1 MDPHA
6 GPVERLA
13 WELRQ
18 LRERAGTPSYR
29 TLAKTAHYSAS
40 TLAEAAKG
48 ERLATLDV
56 VLAYAQACGGERAEW
71 EARWRA
77 AAGAGHAGPATARCP
92 YPGLAAFEAANAA
105 EYFGRATLTKELSG
119 RVEQHVLTVVFG
131 ASGSGK
137 SSLLRAGLL
146 PHLGAQWHPVLLT
159 PGARPLGALAAAVAR
174 LVAEPEPPGRGS
186 PAADT
191 VRAVGEA
198 ATAVGAGAHA
208 AGGGVE
214 ADAGEGTDTDEGAG
228 AGEERTAPGGAASGP
243 AASEATAPETAA
255 PEPAAPGTV
264 VPEPAASEAAAPQ
277 LPTHEGQ
284 LPAPE
289 DGTTTPEDHA
299 AALRRRMDED
309 PAALGLALRTWLAA
323 RPDTARAL
331 LVVDQFEE
339 TFTLCTD
346 EAERAAFLGA
356 VADLA
361 RSGDR
366 RIRVAVGIR
375 ADFYARCFAHPGLV
389 TALRAAAQLPVGPP
403 SRSELRD
410 IIAEPAVRSGVQ
422 VDADLVEAVLAEAA
436 GQPGA
441 LPLVGHAMRE
451 AWHRRR
457 GDTLRLADYR
467 ATGGMR
473 GAVAQT
479 AERMYDEAA
488 PRQRDVMRAVFLRL
502 TALGEGTEDTRRRL
516 PRRELDGLADP
527 HEIDGL
533 LRKLAAARLVVLS
546 DGKVEVAHEAV
557 IRAWPRLRHWLD
569 EDRDSL
575 RTHRRLT
582 AAAEAWHELGRD
594 AGALYRG
601 AQLAGARA
609 WAHLHGSALNAL
621 ERDFL
626 RSATGADRRRGRR
639 ARWFTAALGT
649 FLVLA
654 LIAAGLAVQQ
664 WSDAESQ
671 RRIAVSRQYAAEA
684 AELRRQ
690 QPQAAALT
698 ALYGY
703 RQAETVEARGSLLS
717 AYAAYRANQF
727 TGHTGLV
734 NAVAFAPD
742 SRTLATASMDRT
754 VKLWDTAANRM
765 RGTLIGHTGSVYAL
779 AFSPDGRTLATAG
792 DDGTVRLWDVAARRS
807 IAKLDGPS
815 GRVMSLSFSRDGTT
829 LASGSTG
836 DAVRLWDVASR
847 RPTDLSGHTGN
858 VVAVAFSPDGK
869 VLASAGDD
877 RTVRLWDAATRRP
890 LATLEGHLQP
900 VFALAFSRDGR
911 TLASGGGDRTVLLW
925 DVAGRRRTGELTG
938 TAERIT
944 ALAWAAGNRT
954 LAVGSYDGIVRLWD
968 VRSRHAGEKFAARV
982 DGASALS
989 YARDGSALAAPS
1001 DDDTGTVRLWRSA
1014 GSRQETLGAG
1024 QSAITSVAVSPDGRI
1039 IAAAGS
1045 ALTLWSADRPR
1056 PLRVLDAPPG
1066 MITGLVFSPKND
1078 VFASVHADRTVRL
1091 WDAGT
1096 GRLLAT
1102 LRGHTNTVRQAAFS
1116 HDGRSLA
1123 TVGDDR
1129 GLLLWDVAGHR
1140 RTAARKLAGGGSTVT
1155 FAQDG
1160 STLAVTENVGNQGR
1174 VRLLDPRTLAD
1185 RARLTG
1191 RSYPIFAAAFT
1202 RDGKTLATSGTDHN
1216 VLLWD
1221 IPGRRLDGTLRGHSS
1236 SVASLAFGP
1245 DGRTLASGGDDDTVR
1260 LWDVA
1265 ARRTSA
1271 VLSGHT
1277 GSVLS
1282 LSFWPDGRALVSGS
1296 ADGTIREWYIAVD
1309 EAAETICRLSRTGH
1323 WARTAL
1329 GVPSDWYCK

>member
-1 MDPHA
+1 MDPQA

-77 AAGAGHAGPATARCP
+77 AAGAGDDEPVTARCP

-105 EYFGRATLTKELSG
+105 EYFGRAALTKELSV
-119 RVEQHVLTVVFG
+119 RVEQHALTVVFG

-146 PHLGAQWHPVLLT
+146 PRLGAQWHPVLLT
-159 PGARPLGALAAAVAR
+159 PGARPLDALAAAVAR
-174 LVAEPEPPGRGS
+174 LAAEPEPEQDQDQDQEPEPPGGDDS
-186 PAADT
+186 PAAP
-191 VRAVGEA
+191 AELP
-198 ATAVGAGAHA
+198 
-208 AGGGVE
+208 
-214 ADAGEGTDTDEGAG
+214 TDT
-228 AGEERTAPGGAASGP
+228 
-243 AASEATAPETAA
+243 
-255 PEPAAPGTV
+255 
-264 VPEPAASEAAAPQ
+264 
-277 LPTHEGQ
+277 
-284 LPAPE
+284 PAPTIPVPPP
-289 DGTTTPEDHA
+289 DPATPTTPATPTPQDHA
-299 AALRRRMDED
+299 AALRRRTDED
-309 PAALGLALRTWLAA
+309 PAALDLALRTWLAA
-323 RPDTARAL
+323 RPDADRAL

-339 TFTLCTD
+339 VFTLCDD
-346 EAERAAFLGA
+346 EDERTAFLGA
-356 VADLA
+356 VAGLA
-361 RSGDR
+361 RSADR
-366 RIRVAVGIR
+366 RIRVAIGIR
-375 ADFYARCFAHPGLV
+375 ADFYARCFVHPGLV
-389 TALRAAAQLPVGPP
+389 AVLRASAQLPVGPP
-403 SRSELRD
+403 NRAELRD

-451 AWHRRR
+451 AWHRR
-457 GDTLRLADYR
+457 GDDTVRLADYR
-467 ATGGMR
+467 ASGGMR

-479 AERMYDEAA
+479 AERMYEEAA

-516 PRRELDGLADP
+516 ARRELDGLADP

-546 DGKVEVAHEAV
+546 EGTAEVAHEAV

-569 EDRDSL
+569 EDREAL

-601 AQLAGARA
+601 AQLAGART
-609 WAHLHGSALNAL
+609 WAHEHGSALNAL

-639 ARWFTAALGT
+639 ARWLTASLSAL
-649 FLVLA
+649 LVLA
-654 LIAAGLAVQQ
+654 LIAAGIAIQQ
-664 WSDAESQ
+664 WSDAELQ
-671 RRIAVSRQYAAEA
+671 RRIAVSRQYAAQA
-684 AELRRQ
+684 GELRQQ

-703 RQAETVEARGSLLS
+703 RQAETAEARGSLLS

-727 TGHTGLV
+727 TGHTGVV

-742 SRTLATASMDRT
+742 GRTLATASVDRT
-754 VKLWDTAANRM
+754 VKLWDTAADRM
-765 RGTLIGHTGSVYAL
+765 LGTLIGHTGPVYAL
-779 AFSPDGRTLATAG
+779 AFSPDGSILATAG
-792 DDGTVRLWDVAARRS
+792 DDGSVRLWDVETRRGF
-807 IAKLDGPS
+807 AELDGPS
-815 GRVMSLSFSRDGTT
+815 GRVVSLAFSRDGAT
-829 LASGSTG
+829 LASGG
-836 DAVRLWDVASR
+836 IGRAVRLWDVASR
-847 RPTDLSGHTGN
+847 RPAADLAGHTGN

-877 RTVRLWDAATRRP
+877 RTVRLWDARTHRP
-890 LATLEGHLQP
+890 LATLDGHLQP
-900 VFALAFSRDGR
+900 VLALAFSPDGR

-938 TAERIT
+938 TADRIT
-944 ALAWAAGNRT
+944 ALAWAPNRTT

-968 VRSRHAGEKFAARV
+968 VNSRNATQKFAARV
-982 DGASALS
+982 ETPGALS
-989 YARDGSALAAPS
+989 WARDGSALAAPS

-1014 GSRQETLGAG
+1014 GERQETLGG
-1024 QSAITSVAVSPDGRI
+1024 RQSAVTSVGVSPDGRI

-1045 ALTLWSADRPR
+1045 TLTLWSADRPR
-1056 PLRVLDAPPG
+1056 PLRTLDAPPG
-1066 MITGLVFSPKND
+1066 VITGLVFSPKND
-1078 VFASVHADRTVRL
+1078 VFATVHADRTVRL
-1091 WDAGT
+1091 WGART
-1096 GRLLAT
+1096 GRMLAT
-1102 LRGHTNTVRQAAFS
+1102 LRGHTNTVRQVAFS
-1116 HDGRSLA
+1116 LDGRKLA

-1129 GLLLWDVAGHR
+1129 NLFLWDVAGHR
-1140 RTAARKLAGGGSTVT
+1140 RTAARKLAGSGSTVT
-1155 FAQDG
+1155 FAPDG
-1160 STLAVTENVGNQGR
+1160 TTLAVTENANNMGSVALWDMAGLR
-1174 VRLLDPRTLAD
+1174 ET
-1185 RARLTG
+1185 ARLTG

-1202 RDGKTLATSGTDHN
+1202 RDGKTLATSGTDHD
-1216 VLLWD
+1216 VQLWD
-1221 IPGRRLDGTLRGHSS
+1221 VPGRRKTGTLRGHAS
-1236 SVASLAFGP
+1236 SVASLAFSP

-1296 ADGTIREWYIAVD
+1296 ADGTVREWYTKVD
-1309 EAAETICRLSRTGH
+1309 EAARTICELSRKGH
-1323 WARTAL
+1323 WAASAL
-1329 GVPSDWYCK
+1329 GVPADWYCR